1 MPDTPPPDQSSIP
14 DAVAVPKRHWTV
26 PLVWII
32 PIVAALLGIWL
43 AAHYLFSQ
51 GPVITIAFKNA
62 EGLEA
67 GKTKVRY
74 KEVDIGTVSAVAIA
88 EDRSHV
94 IVTAEIAKQAE
105 QLLVSDTRFWVE
117 RPRITL
123 GSITGLGTL
132 FSGAYIGTDAGTS
145 AQERRQ
151 FVGLDT
157 PPPVL
162 SDAQGR
168 QFMLHA
174 DSMDSLYLGAP
185 VYFRRVAVG
194 RVTGYRIDDDGR
206 GVTLDIFIDAPND
219 RFVTADARFWQ
230 ASGLDLA
237 VGSGGIKLNTESL
250 TSVVVGGIS
259 FQAAPGAEGG
269 APAPADTRFALY
281 RDRDS
286 ALKPQSR
293 LAQPYVL
300 YFGESLRGLAPGAA
314 IDLRGIEIGEVK
326 SIGVEYPDDSGAIRF
341 PVEISLFPERLRV
354 RGGAPSPSPLERNPQ
369 AFLDKLVARGL
380 RAQLKSGNLLTGQ
393 QFVAL
398 DFFPHAPGA
407 RIDWRHAPPELPT
420 VAGGFADLQ
429 DTLAG
434 IARKLDRV
442 PFDTI
447 GHDLDRSLKS
457 LDATLR
463 SADTVLRQ
471 LDASVLPELKGT
483 LEQAHKALGNA
494 ERALSSDAPVQ
505 EDLRST
511 LQEVNRAA
519 RALRVL
525 ADYLSRHPEA
535 LIRGKE

>member
-1 MPDTPPPDQSSIP
+1 MPDTPPDQPDIP

-32 PIVAALLGIWL
+32 PLVAALLGIWL
-43 AAHYLFSQ
+43 AAHYLLAQ
-51 GPVITIAFKNA
+51 GPVITIEFKNA

-94 IVTAEIAKQAE
+94 IVTAQIAKQAE
-105 QLLVSDTRFWVE
+105 QLLVQDTRFWVE

-145 AQERRQ
+145 AQDRRH

-162 SDAQGR
+162 SDAKGS

-174 DSMDSLYLGAP
+174 ENMDSLYLGAP

-194 RVTGYRIDDDGR
+194 RVTGYRIDGDGR

-219 RFVTADARFWQ
+219 RFVSADTRFWQ
-230 ASGLDLA
+230 ASGVDLS
-237 VGSGGIKLNTESL
+237 VNSGGLTLNTESL

-259 FQAAPGAEGG
+259 FQAPPGAEGG
-269 APAPADTRFALY
+269 APAAPDTRFTLY
-281 RDRDS
+281 RDRES

-293 LAQPYVL
+293 QAQPYVL

-314 IDLRGIEIGEVK
+314 IDLHGIEIGEVK
-326 SIGVEYPDDSGAIRF
+326 SIGMEYKDESGEIRF
-341 PVEISLFPERLRV
+341 PVEISLFPERLRA
-354 RGGAPSPSPLERNPQ
+354 RGAAPAPSPLERNPQ
-369 AFLDKLVARGL
+369 VFLDKLVARGL

-393 QFVAL
+393 LFVAL
-398 DFFPHAPGA
+398 DFFPHAPA
-407 RIDWRHAPPELPT
+407 AKVDWRHAPPVLPS
-420 VAGGFADLQ
+420 VAGSFADIQ
-429 DTLAG
+429 DTLAS
-434 IARKLDRV
+434 IARKLDKV
-442 PFDTI
+442 PVESI
-447 GHDLDRSLKS
+447 GRNVDRSLKS
-457 LDATLR
+457 LDATLH
-463 SADTVLRQ
+463 SADAVLRQ
-471 LDASVLPELKGT
+471 LDAAVLPELKET